1 MRLMPDPAPEQIPD
15 LKKLFDGIE
24 PLGGAKI
31 LANLAGGPSNDSWLI
46 AVGDKRF
53 VARFDKPLARLLNL
67 DRRAEL
73 DVLQIVSSAGI
84 GPEVI
89 WAEPENGILV
99 TSYIPGDAWG
109 PGDIHDPLKLGVLA
123 STLRKLHSLPP
134 RGPAFAPEKAALVY
148 ARAAG
153 TGSAKQIAEQVAM
166 LAKELRANISHP
178 ALCHNDLVHTNIIGS
193 GIDGGTVRLID
204 WEYAAVGDPLF
215 DLAVVVRHHS
225 FETELAE
232 DFLDAYFQTSDKN
245 HFARIEAHCRLYDLL
260 AALWYLSVVSQA
272 GHDVLYDNELCQV
285 MNRL

>member
-1 MRLMPDPAPEQIPD
+1 MPDPAPEQITD
-15 LKKLFDGIE
+15 LKTLLDGVE
-24 PLGGAKI
+24 PLRGAKI
-31 LANLAGGPSNDSWLI
+31 LANLAGGPSSDSWLI
-46 AVGDKRF
+46 AAGDKRF

-109 PGDIHDPLKLGVLA
+109 PGDIRDPLKLRVLA

-134 RGPAFAPEKAALVY
+134 RGPAFAPEKVALVY
-148 ARAAG
+148 ATAAG
-153 TGSAKQIAEQVAM
+153 TGSAKQIADQVAA
-166 LAKELRANISHP
+166 LAEELRAKTGHA

-193 GIDGGTVRLID
+193 GTDGGAVKLID
-204 WEYAAVGDPLF
+204 WEYAAVGNPLF
-215 DLAVVVRHHS
+215 DLAVVVRHHRLD
-225 FETELAE
+225 TELAE
-232 DFLDAYFQTSDKN
+232 VFLDAYFQTAGRD
-245 HFARIEAHCRLYDLL
+245 HLARIEAFCRLYDLL
-260 AALWYLSVVSQA
+260 AALWYLSVVSQP
-272 GHDVLYDNELCQV
+272 GHDVVYDDELSRV